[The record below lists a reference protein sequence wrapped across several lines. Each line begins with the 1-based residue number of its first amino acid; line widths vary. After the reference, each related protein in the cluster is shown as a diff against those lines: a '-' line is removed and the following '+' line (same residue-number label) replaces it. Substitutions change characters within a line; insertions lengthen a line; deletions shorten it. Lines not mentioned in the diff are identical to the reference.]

1 MSTPDAIADAT
12 LKALGDHL
20 LVDGFPMVMDPV
32 ASQGSWLVDTT
43 GQRWLDL
50 FTFYA
55 SNALGMN
62 HPGLVDDDAF
72 REELLAVAMNKPSN
86 SDVYTPQQARFVATL
101 ARVLGDPE
109 LPRYLFI
116 EGGSV
121 AVGNAVKLAFDWKSQ
136 RNEQAGRS
144 RDLGMQVM
152 HLRHAFHG
160 RTGYALSLTNT
171 DPIKTDRFPKFAW
184 PRISSPAVTFP
195 IVDHLDAIVAA
206 EEQALD
212 EARAAFAANPHD
224 IACFPAEPIQC
235 EGGDRHLRPEFLQA
249 MQALCVEHDALFIL
263 DEVQT
268 GAGMTGSPWAYQ
280 QLGLEPDVIAF
291 GKKLHV
297 CGIMAGRRVN
307 EVETNALAVS
317 SRLNSTFGG
326 NLTDQVRATKILEII
341 ERDDL
346 MTNASTQGAWLVDQ
360 LTALA
365 AEHPTL
371 VSNVRGRGLIVS
383 FDLPTKAVR
392 NDVTG
397 RLFREEHTILL
408 GCGERSVRFRPSL
421 AITREDLTEG
431 LARLT
436 RVLRTTTT

>member
-224 IACFPAEPIQC
+224 IACFLAEPIQC